1 MSPTRRNRRPAD
13 PQVAAL
19 VDAVQNAPFSRRN
32 LMRFGIGAGVAGAA
46 GLGAAGCAPPKPPAG
61 GINNLKLP
69 KDLSETQKI
78 VNWANWT
85 AYLDY
90 DEKTKSHPTLDEF
103 HKRTGI
109 KVTYSEDI
117 EDNDQYYAKIAPQLR
132 AGQSIDQDL
141 FVFTDWMAARVIRDR
156 LCQPVQLIMM
166 PHVVQNMLDPLRMVS
181 FDPGRNESITWQSG
195 FAGIGYNRKKVGREL
210 KSLDD
215 LWTDDLKGK
224 ITVLS
229 EFRDTIGLVMQ
240 SQGVDIS
247 SDWGKKEFEKAV
259 AFIEE
264 KIKQGYIRKVKG
276 NSYME
281 DLTSGNAWAGITW
294 SGDIFILAADTGDP
308 NWEFVIPESG
318 GTLWSDNLMVP
329 ITSQHR
335 SNAQKMID
343 FYYEPAIAA
352 QVAAYVNYVCPVQ
365 GAQEEMMKIDPEL
378 AKSPLIFPTAQY
390 IKDANIQGFRVLTP
404 DEETEFSDMWS
415 SRVMGN

>member
-132 AGQSIDQDL
+132 AGQSID
-141 FVFTDWMAARVIRDR
+141 
-156 LCQPVQLIMM
+156 
-166 PHVVQNMLDPLRMVS
+166 
-181 FDPGRNESITWQSG
+181 
-195 FAGIGYNRKKVGREL
+195 
-210 KSLDD
+210 
-215 LWTDDLKGK
+215 
-224 ITVLS
+224 
-229 EFRDTIGLVMQ
+229 
-240 SQGVDIS
+240 
-247 SDWGKKEFEKAV
+247 
-259 AFIEE
+259 
-264 KIKQGYIRKVKG
+264 
-276 NSYME
+276 
-281 DLTSGNAWAGITW
+281 
-294 SGDIFILAADTGDP
+294 
-308 NWEFVIPESG
+308 
-318 GTLWSDNLMVP
+318 
-329 ITSQHR
+329 
-335 SNAQKMID
+335 
-343 FYYEPAIAA
+343 
-352 QVAAYVNYVCPVQ
+352 
-365 GAQEEMMKIDPEL
+365 
-378 AKSPLIFPTAQY
+378 
-390 IKDANIQGFRVLTP
+390 
-404 DEETEFSDMWS
+404 
-415 SRVMGN
+415 